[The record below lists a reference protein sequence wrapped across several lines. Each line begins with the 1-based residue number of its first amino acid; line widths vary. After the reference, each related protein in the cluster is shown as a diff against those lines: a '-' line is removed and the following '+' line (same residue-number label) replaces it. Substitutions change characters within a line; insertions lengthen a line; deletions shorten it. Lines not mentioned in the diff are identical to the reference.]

1 MMAHNRIGIREFVEL
16 TVRTGDLNPI
26 TSNSNNTAIIGS
38 QIHRKL
44 QAAHREPDYEKEVY
58 LKTTV
63 TVEDEDYQLE
73 GRADGVWTD
82 GDKTLTVEEIK
93 TSARPW
99 EDCPQNT
106 KDRYWAQARIYGHLL
121 CQQRHLDHA
130 TITLVY
136 VQTSTDTISRFTETK
151 TAAELADDFTDLLT
165 EFTDWLKLRSDIIK
179 RRNESIDALDFPF
192 PEYRAGQ
199 HEFAAAVYKA
209 IYSSARLFVQAPTG
223 TGKTISTLFPTVKAM
238 GSGLI
243 QRAFYLTAKQSTRR
257 VAEQAMALMAGSG
270 LKAKSITLTAKD
282 TITFADEP
290 DDPSQN
296 PYMLGYYDR
305 LKPALHDLLAHE
317 DQITRSVIEAYARK
331 HTVDPFEF
339 SLDAS
344 LFCDVIICDYN
355 YLFDPL
361 VFLQRFFSD
370 ADDSQ
375 FFLVDE
381 AHNLVSRAR
390 DMYTASITDQDFTNL
405 KQALV
410 PYKGAALTKLRRA
423 ITRIVNTLSAI
434 ADQRL
439 MKQSPVFEEA
449 PLDDLTNVLAK
460 FTETVHDWLAEPP
473 TPALQPAVDL
483 VLPVFFL
490 ANQYLRIGDFYDET
504 FKTEIT
510 KDHGVVT
517 VKELCLDP
525 SHFVDESLK
534 KGRGAVLF
542 SATLSPMP
550 YFQKL
555 LGGVDNSL
563 TYALPSPF
571 DPKNQAIIVDTSVN
585 TTYRRR
591 EQDLPQLIA
600 SLTTLV
606 SAKKGHYLFFFP
618 SYAYL
623 KIAYAAFTA
632 ANPTLKT
639 CVQENAMTEADRQ
652 AFLDHFKAGHEPVIG
667 FAVLG
672 GIFAEGIDLRGA
684 QLIGVAIVSVGLPG
698 LNAETDQLR
707 DYFDQ
712 NAGQGFA
719 YAYQLPGFNN
729 VLQAGG
735 RVIRGAKDVGVI
747 LLIDERFVTPRYA
760 RLFPDHWTHAQVSRN
775 PAQLAQLLTHFWEA
789 HHENPTH
796 A

>member
-1 MMAHNRIGIREFVEL
+1 MANNRIGIREFVEL

-44 QAAHREPDYEKEVY
+44 QAAHRESDYEKEVY
-58 LKTTV
+58 LKTAV
-63 TVEDEDYQLE
+63 TVNDEDYQLE

-82 GDKTLTVEEIK
+82 DTGLTVEEIK

-99 EDCPQNT
+99 EEATQNT
-106 KDRYWAQARIYGHLL
+106 RDRYWAQARIYGHLL
-121 CQQRHLDHA
+121 CEQRHLDQA

-136 VQTSTDTISRFTETK
+136 VQTSTDTVSRFSEVK
-151 TAAELADDFTDLLT
+151 SAAELADDFTDLLE
-165 EFTDWLKLRSDIIK
+165 EFRDWLKLRSDIIK
-179 RRNESIDALDFPF
+179 RRNTSIDQLDFPF
-192 PEYRAGQ
+192 PQFRAGQ
-199 HEFAAAVYKA
+199 HELAAAVYKA
-209 IYSSARLFVQAPTG
+209 IYSQARLFVQAPTG
-223 TGKTISTLFPTVKAM
+223 TGKTISALFPTLKAM
-238 GSGLI
+238 GTGLI

-257 VAEQAMALMAGSG
+257 VAEQAMALMAQAG
-270 LKAKSITLTAKD
+270 LTAKSITLTAKD

-290 DDPSQN
+290 DDPSKN

-305 LKPALHDLLAHE
+305 LKPALHDLLEHE
-317 DQITRSVIEAYARK
+317 DQLTRPVIETYARK
-331 HTVDPFEF
+331 HRLDPFEF

-361 VFLQRFFSD
+361 VFLQRFFSEK
-370 ADDSQ
+370 DDSN
-375 FFLVDE
+375 FFLIDE

-390 DMYTASITDQDFTNL
+390 DMYTAAITDQDFVQL
-405 KQALV
+405 KKALT
-410 PYKGAALTKLRRA
+410 PYKGAPLTKVRRA
-423 ITRIVNTLSAI
+423 MTRILNTLDATTSTLLTSQPTI
-434 ADQRL
+434 FQDD
-439 MKQSPVFEEA
+439 
-449 PLDDLTNVLAK
+449 PLDDLTAVLFR
-460 FTETVHDWLAEPP
+460 FTEVVHDWLSEPP

-490 ANQYLRIGDFYDET
+490 ANQYLRIGDFYDAT
-504 FKTEIT
+504 FKTEVT
-510 KDHGVVT
+510 KENGQIM

-525 SHFVDESLK
+525 SQFVDEALK

-542 SATLSPMP
+542 SATLSPMA

-555 LGGVDNSL
+555 LGGIDNSL
-563 TYALPSPF
+563 AYTLPSPF
-571 DPKNQAIIVDTSVN
+571 DPAKQAVIVDASVN

-591 EQDLPQLIA
+591 TQDLPQLIA

-606 SAKKGHYLFFFP
+606 RTKSGNYLFFFP

-623 KIAYAAFTA
+623 KTAYEAFTA
-632 ANPTLKT
+632 ANPDLRI
-639 CVQENAMTEADRQ
+639 CAQENAMTEADRQ
-652 AFLDHFKAGHEPVIG
+652 TFLDYFQTGSEPIIG

-672 GIFAEGIDLRGA
+672 GIFAEGIDLKGSR
-684 QLIGVAIVSVGLPG
+684 LIGVAIISVGLPG
-698 LNAETDQLR
+698 INAETDQLR
-707 DYFDQ
+707 AYFDRA
-712 NAGQGFA
+712 NGQGFA

-735 RVIRGAKDVGVI
+735 RVIRGTKDVGVI
-747 LLIDERFVTPRYA
+747 LLIDERFITPRYA
-760 RLFPDHWTHAQVSRN
+760 RLFPDHWTHAQVSYN
-775 PAQLAQLLTHFWEA
+775 PTQLAQLLTHFWEA
-789 HHENPTH
+789 HHENTAH

>member
-1 MMAHNRIGIREFVEL
+1 MAHNRIGIREFVEL
-16 TVRTGDLNPI
+16 TVRTGDLNPV
-26 TSNSNNTAIIGS
+26 TSNSNNTAMIGS

-44 QAAHREPDYEKEVY
+44 QAAHRESDYEKEVY

-63 TVEDEDYQLE
+63 TVNDEDYQLE
-73 GRADGVWTD
+73 GRADGVWTEN
-82 GDKTLTVEEIK
+82 KTLTVEEIK
-93 TSARPW
+93 TSVRSW
-99 EDCPQNT
+99 EECSQNT

-121 CQQRHLDHA
+121 CQQRHQDHA
-130 TITLVY
+130 VITLVY
-136 VQTSTDTISRFTETK
+136 VQTSTDTVSRFTETK
-151 TAAELADDFTDLLT
+151 SAAELADDFTDLLD
-165 EFTDWLKLRSDIIK
+165 EFTAWLKLRSDIIK
-179 RRNESIDALDFPF
+179 QRNASIATLKFPF
-192 PEYRAGQ
+192 PQYRTGQ

-209 IYSSARLFVQAPTG
+209 IYSRARLFVQAPTG
-223 TGKTISTLFPTVKAM
+223 TGKTISTLFPTIKAM

-257 VAEQAMALMAGSG
+257 VAEQAIALMADVG
-270 LKAKSITLTAKD
+270 LRAKSITLTAKD

-305 LKPALHDLLAHE
+305 LKPALHDLLEYE
-317 DQITRSVIEAYARK
+317 DQLTRSVIESYARK
-331 HTVDPFEF
+331 HTLDPFEF

-344 LFCDVIICDYN
+344 LFCDVVICDYN
-355 YLFDPL
+355 YLFNPL
-361 VFLQRFFSD
+361 VFLQRFFSE

-390 DMYTASITDQDFTNL
+390 DMYTASLTNQDFINL
-405 KQALV
+405 KQALA
-410 PYKGAALTKLRRA
+410 PFKGTALTKVRRTM
-423 ITRIVNTLSAI
+423 TRIVTTMNTL
-434 ADQRL
+434 ADQL
-439 MKQSPVFEEA
+439 LNGQSLIFQAA
-449 PLDDLTNVLAK
+449 PLDDLAQVLTR

-473 TPALQPAVDL
+473 TPALQPAVEL

-490 ANQYLRIGDFYDET
+490 ANQYLRIGDFYDDT
-504 FKTEIT
+504 FKTEIA
-510 KDHGVVT
+510 
-517 VKELCLDP
+517 KEHDTIMIKMLCLDP
-525 SHFVDESLK
+525 SHFVDDALK

-555 LGGVDNSL
+555 LGGAEHSL
-563 TYALPSPF
+563 AYTLPSPF
-571 DPKNQAIIVDTSVN
+571 TPDNQAIIVDASVH

-591 EQDLPQLIA
+591 TQDLPQLIA

-606 SAKKGHYLFFFP
+606 RAKAGHYLFFFP

-623 KIAYAAFTA
+623 KMAHEAFTA
-632 ANPTLKT
+632 ANPDLKT
-639 CVQENAMTEADRQ
+639 CVQENAMNESERQ
-652 AFLDHFKAGHEPVIG
+652 AFLDHFKAGSKPVIG

-672 GIFAEGIDLRGA
+672 GIFAEGIDLKGT

-698 LNAETDQLR
+698 INPETDQLR
-707 DYFDQ
+707 AYFDHD
-712 NAGQGFA
+712 AGQGFA

-747 LLIDERFVTPRYA
+747 LLIDERFITPRYA
-760 RLFPDHWTHAQVSRN
+760 RLFPDHWTHAQVSYN
-775 PAQLAQLLTHFWEA
+775 PTQLAQLLTHFWEA